1 MRTGLQLQIEKLEA
15 KLKRYRIDNEEL
27 QDMNMKLEVLIKL
40 HKMQK
45 ECKEQKI
52 SDQNNH
58 IEKLS
63 AQIKKIKDEN
73 DFNQRQKN
81 QEIKKEISDY
91 KAEIIRLN
99 KLVNDK
105 YEELTHI

>member
-1 MRTGLQLQIEKLEA
+1 MELGLQAQIEKLEA

-27 QDMNMKLEVLIKL
+27 WDINTKSEMLIKL

-45 ECKEQKI
+45 ECKEQII

-63 AQIKKIKDEN
+63 AQIKKLKVEN
-73 DFNQRQKN
+73 DFNHRQK
-81 QEIKKEISDY
+81 IKI
-91 KAEIIRLN
+91 
-99 KLVNDK
+99 
-105 YEELTHI
+105 